1 MTYLPEEIPLL
12 IHAHRTDTIWRQSAK
27 DQPKLKCRR
36 SDSGLWDT
44 ALDHRVLRCLLHAGF
59 YGVYRIGHIR
69 LDHHLITT
77 LVESLPVD
85 EDAVSGK
92 DPGNKLDDLIGLCVE
107 LLGAAPIQE
116 DFIGSSLKLKWL
128 SDHFRELPHDATDE
142 TIYQDFDRIHE
153 FNWGAATLACLHR
166 MLCRATKPNTKEMA
180 GPLVL
185 LQVWTWERLT
195 RIAPSR
201 KSNIA
206 NGERAIGEANQQLP
220 PGPRACRWRVPF
232 SHEVISTNVSVIFRD
247 QFDRMLEGRTE
258 NEIMTGFPSYCTI
271 GGDIWMARV
280 PLICFDITEWH
291 LPGRVLR
298 KFGWV
303 QGVPDRFDVHLAM
316 VFRDRRG
323 KMAIDW
329 AKEYETFTDDWNN
342 RRNNIIHTK
351 RSNEVLTSSDPYI
364 LWFHRQTRLV
374 LSNPSD
380 IAAFGY
386 QGIGGSLKSLVHRV
400 ARAYHLADSAHITHD
415 GSDALD
421 AIVEI

>member
-1 MTYLPEEIPLL
+1 MMFLPLL
-12 IHAHRTDTIWRQSAK
+12 R
-27 DQPKLKCRR
+27 
-36 SDSGLWDT
+36 
-44 ALDHRVLRCLLHAGF
+44 
-59 YGVYRIGHIR
+59 
-69 LDHHLITT
+69 
-77 LVESLPVD
+77 
-85 EDAVSGK
+85 
-92 DPGNKLDDLIGLCVE
+92 
-107 LLGAAPIQE
+107 
-116 DFIGSSLKLKWL
+116 
-128 SDHFRELPHDATDE
+128 
-142 TIYQDFDRIHE
+142 DFDRIHE

-185 LQVWTWERLT
+185 LQFIWE
-195 RIAPSR
+195 
-201 KSNIA
+201 
-206 NGERAIGEANQQLP
+206 
-220 PGPRACRWRVPF
+220 PF
-232 SHEVISTNVSVIFRD
+232 
-247 QFDRMLEGRTE
+247 RTE